1 MTTAGGEKNEKYNW
15 CKYAVRDRSLF
26 MKRGGGEG
34 KIYWKDQN
42 FCKAPPP
49 GQVISK

>member
-1 MTTAGGEKNEKYNW
+1 MSEGSGGLLITLQ
-15 CKYAVRDRSLF
+15 LF
-26 MKRGGGEG
+26 KGTVIIYVEGRGRGER